1 MHCPSSSRR
10 EWSLSA
16 DIPRPLARQSG
27 VGGKRLRR
35 TLGIKIKRTPE
46 EVREQTRRRVQ
57 RFRERTRVVVIIAV
71 LALALSPMPAGAREQ
86 PRSGAAMPFASPG
99 NSPSGYYQ
107 SGGFC
112 APTNRDNR
120 PAVPRPAGAS
130 CPSGW
135 YQSGGACVRL
145 NR

>member
-1 MHCPSSSRR
+1 M
-10 EWSLSA
+10 
-16 DIPRPLARQSG
+16 
-27 VGGKRLRR
+27 
-35 TLGIKIKRTPE
+35 
-46 EVREQTRRRVQ
+46 REQTRRRVQ

-120 PAVPRPAGAS
+120 PAVPRPAGAQLPQRLVS
-130 CPSGW
+130 IRWGLREAQSLRRCGGGNTLRVCPGTSSGITKF
-135 YQSGGACVRL
+135 SEHEAD
-145 NR
+145 